1 MTTFEQTF
9 EELPLAGVH
18 DLAAARHAEGWR
30 YVQILAVNTE
40 EGIDLVY
47 SYMKDG
53 HLANFN
59 VSGVKQTDV
68 VPSITDLYLEAFVC
82 ENEIHDLFDVA
93 ISDIAIDFGGNFYA
107 LAQKEPMTIISP
119 EQKAAREKAKKVAAA
134 KAAKEK
140 AAKAAAANAAYVE
153 THPDAAP
160 APGERLAF
168 STDTFVVT
176 PHFFPGGNIGRLAVC
191 GTVND
196 VATSG
201 AKVKYLSVA
210 MVLEEGFPMDDLRR
224 ICASMAEAARE
235 AGVRFVTGDTKVVN
249 RGHGDGIYINT
260 SGVGALAEGVNLGGA
275 QIRPGDAV
283 LVSGTLGDH
292 GITIMSCREGLNFS
306 ANIES
311 DAAPLNHLIADVL
324 AAAPHTRCF
333 RDPTR
338 GGIASTLNELAEQSA
353 NGTYEDGTDRVQ
365 LQKEVTQLKN
375 EINRIADSANFNGI
389 NLLDGSMAGGAS
401 ISGKIGTTNVSFS
414 IGSKSQQ
421 VDGAND
427 AKVTLSGDGNT
438 DSGKIDAR
446 GDQESGLAQNCSRKR
461 GDLSRNFRTD
471 DRSGSGFGRLSQVA

>member
-160 APGERLAF
+160 APGEHGYVIKPSGSDDLDARLAGV
-168 STDTFVVT
+168 D
-176 PHFFPGGNIGRLAVC
+176 PEK
-191 GTVND
+191 
-196 VATSG
+196 VARVKAAIA
-201 AKVKYLSVA
+201 AKAKKA
-210 MVLEEGFPMDDLRR
+210 
-224 ICASMAEAARE
+224 AAEA
-235 AGVRFVTGDTKVVN
+235 GK
-249 RGHGDGIYINT
+249 
-260 SGVGALAEGVNLGGA
+260 EG
-275 QIRPGDAV
+275 
-283 LVSGTLGDH
+283 
-292 GITIMSCREGLNFS
+292 E
-306 ANIES
+306 
-311 DAAPLNHLIADVL
+311 
-324 AAAPHTRCF
+324 
-333 RDPTR
+333 
-338 GGIASTLNELAEQSA
+338 
-353 NGTYEDGTDRVQ
+353 
-365 LQKEVTQLKN
+365 
-375 EINRIADSANFNGI
+375 
-389 NLLDGSMAGGAS
+389 
-401 ISGKIGTTNVSFS
+401 
-414 IGSKSQQ
+414 
-421 VDGAND
+421 
-427 AKVTLSGDGNT
+427 
-438 DSGKIDAR
+438 
-446 GDQESGLAQNCSRKR
+446 
-461 GDLSRNFRTD
+461 
-471 DRSGSGFGRLSQVA
+471 

>member
-160 APGERLAF
+160 APGEHGYIAPPE
-168 STDTFVVT
+168 D
-176 PHFFPGGNIGRLAVC
+176 
-191 GTVND
+191 
-196 VATSG
+196 
-201 AKVKYLSVA
+201 
-210 MVLEEGFPMDDLRR
+210 DDLETKLAGMDPEMVARVR
-224 ICASMAEAARE
+224 AAIAAKAKKAAAEA
-235 AGVRFVTGDTKVVN
+235 GK
-249 RGHGDGIYINT
+249 
-260 SGVGALAEGVNLGGA
+260 EG
-275 QIRPGDAV
+275 
-283 LVSGTLGDH
+283 
-292 GITIMSCREGLNFS
+292 E
-306 ANIES
+306 
-311 DAAPLNHLIADVL
+311 
-324 AAAPHTRCF
+324 
-333 RDPTR
+333 
-338 GGIASTLNELAEQSA
+338 
-353 NGTYEDGTDRVQ
+353 
-365 LQKEVTQLKN
+365 
-375 EINRIADSANFNGI
+375 
-389 NLLDGSMAGGAS
+389 
-401 ISGKIGTTNVSFS
+401 
-414 IGSKSQQ
+414 
-421 VDGAND
+421 
-427 AKVTLSGDGNT
+427 
-438 DSGKIDAR
+438 
-446 GDQESGLAQNCSRKR
+446 
-461 GDLSRNFRTD
+461 
-471 DRSGSGFGRLSQVA
+471 